1 MSVYVKKQNKGTQ
14 AEELLRF
21 YFLKAGYYVIRG
33 IPYKYD
39 GFDITDIDLFL
50 YSKNSGVSREKVIVD
65 IKNKRTPQAL
75 ERIFWV
81 KGLQAALK
89 IDNAIVATTDVRPSV
104 LKYGKEHNITVLN
117 GSFLKKLEKLAQE
130 YEYRLTDNEF
140 LELIDEYS
148 FQRMDGDWKNKITHA
163 KSLLILGMNFDH
175 INSWIDIASFFAQQ
189 VLTNP
194 DYRKSA
200 LRCLYLICS
209 FIFIGI
215 DFQIRECLF
224 MEQEEKK
231 KYLNEGFT
239 YGAKGEIGAK
249 NTIDTALKLIRNTNQ
264 GSILA
269 NQILHDLTIGF
280 RQLPSHIL
288 SEHFSKKE
296 IFNHLFELA
305 LEFEKLAMNREFQ
318 HHSNQE
324 LNPLIKGTLFCL
336 LDYWDISR
344 LQFEELSKEI

>member
-1 MSVYVKKQNKGTQ
+1 MSIYSKKQNKGTQ

-21 YFLKAGYYVIRG
+21 YFLKAGYYVVRG

-50 YSKNSGVSREKVIVD
+50 YSKNTGLSREKVIVD
-65 IKNKRTPQAL
+65 IKNKKTPQAL

-81 KGLQAALK
+81 KGLQAVLK
-89 IDNAIVATTDVRPSV
+89 IDNAIVATTDMRPSI
-104 LKYGKEHNITVLN
+104 LKYGKEQNVTVLN
-117 GSFLKKLEKLAQE
+117 GYFLKKLEKLAQE

-140 LELIDEYS
+140 LDLIDEYS
-148 FQRMDGDWKNKITHA
+148 FQRMDGDWKNKINYA

-194 DYRKSA
+194 DYRKLA

-215 DFQIRECLF
+215 DFQVRECLF

-264 GSILA
+264 GSVLA
-269 NQILHDLTIGF
+269 NQISHDLAIGF
-280 RQLPSHIL
+280 RQLPSPIL
-288 SEHFSKKE
+288 SEYFSKKE
-296 IFNHLFELA
+296 ISNYLFDLA

-318 HHSNQE
+318 HHSSQE
-324 LNPLIKGTLFCL
+324 NVLIKGTLFCL
-336 LDYWDISR
+336 LDYWNISR
-344 LQFEELSKEI
+344 SQFEEFSKKI